1 MAKRI
6 NDLSTIKGITAQM
19 RAVYRMARLNTPDEE
34 ISPQT
39 AKILTDILKNIAVVH
54 RDNELE
60 QRISEL
66 EGVKNGN
73 K

>member
-19 RAVYRMARLNTPDEE
+19 RAVYRMARLNIPDEE